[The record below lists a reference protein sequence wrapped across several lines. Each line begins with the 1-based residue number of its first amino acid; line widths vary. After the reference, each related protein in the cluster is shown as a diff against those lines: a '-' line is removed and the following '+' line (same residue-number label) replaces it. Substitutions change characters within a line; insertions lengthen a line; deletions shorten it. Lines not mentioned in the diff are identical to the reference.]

1 MNAIAH
7 RDLREMTRFDVDALA
22 DPDAFHWPGY
32 FWLWN
37 DVLEREALFR
47 QLRDMDSVGAKNI
60 WILPVPADFRPNSM
74 KTNLQPEYLSEE
86 YLAILDDLV
95 VEMQRRGMKLWLY
108 DEGGWPSGGN
118 CGRIVRERPD
128 WARQTLVKRD
138 VAPGELERVPDDCI
152 AAFQAG
158 GNGGGRRLDPGETLA
173 VGHGAELYFAQFGHE
188 TALVPSYPDLLN
200 PEVTRT
206 FIARSHEGY
215 RRVLGRHFGD
225 TIPLILSDEP
235 RVDNPPWT
243 GDLAAS
249 FHAEKGYDIRDV
261 LPAIFREDEATAQ
274 VRIDYFDWWSRR
286 FAEAFFGQ
294 IQQWSAGNGL
304 WSIGHLGG
312 EDLTIGSRMYGF
324 GHVMRVL
331 RKYDIPGVDTIWKQL
346 HPGRKAVLP
355 VHWDT
360 SEGSLPVADN
370 HHFPKY
376 ASSVAHQSGTPWSWT
391 ESFSAYG
398 SALTLEEMKWITDFQ
413 FVRGINLLI
422 SGQTLLSTKGHY
434 MGFIRPM
441 FVRENPLFR
450 HLDLFQAYT
459 ARLSYLLSLGRPAI
473 RAALYFPVRDIWA
486 GGAELDR
493 IAASNDA
500 LAHTLL
506 AHQCDFDM
514 IDDDLLEEA
523 VTSAHDGCLH
533 AGAMRYDTVYVSRT
547 KHMSDGSREKLA
559 RFIGVGGRVYWVDN
573 RNASEAPAGSTSIE
587 LDDLDW
593 RQVEPL
599 VDVRPANAGVRV
611 CRRDLENGALYF
623 VTNEGSGVAK
633 EDAVATDATIVF
645 KDTRPVVRIDPET
658 GTCSRPEDAEHTD
671 GTCSVPLRMRF
682 AESYVFLFTDDDM
695 PAAPASARGHEGR
708 IAIDE
713 GWTCR
718 RTRAFRIGD
727 EEFKLADVHED
738 ASPITLGDWGDA
750 LGHDFAGDVEYRVD
764 FQLSG
769 PDAARASTLDLGQ
782 VWGVAEVVLNGVPL
796 GRRAWEPFRLDL
808 QGAAVAGTNSLR
820 VTVTNT
826 MANQFLHTR
835 KLERWPD
842 NVLGIYHKQCLALE
856 QGCTRSG
863 LYGPVSVG
871 LSGGTS

>member
-1 MNAIAH
+1 MQ
-7 RDLREMTRFDVDALA
+7 LPEMIRFDVDALA

-118 CGRIVRERPD
+118 CGRIVRERPE
-128 WARQTLVKRD
+128 WARQTLVRRD
-138 VAPGELERVPDDCI
+138 VAAGELERVPGDCI
-152 AAFQAG
+152 AAFQAA
-158 GNGGGRRLDPGETLA
+158 GNGGGRRLGPGNQLDA
-173 VGHGAELYFAQFGHE
+173 AHGAEVYFAQLGHE

-200 PEVTRT
+200 PEVTKT
-206 FIARSHEGY
+206 FIAGSHEAY

-243 GDLAAS
+243 GDLAAA
-249 FHAEKGYDIRDV
+249 FRAEKGYDIRDV
-261 LPAIFREDEATAQ
+261 LPAVFQEDEATAQ

-294 IQQWSAGNGL
+294 IQQWSARNGL

-312 EDLTIGSRMYGF
+312 EDLTIGSRKYGF
-324 GHVMRVL
+324 GHAMRVL

-346 HPGRKAVLP
+346 HPGRKAVLT

-398 SALTLEEMKWITDFQ
+398 SALTLEEMKWITDSQ

-523 VTSAHDGCLH
+523 ATSAHDGCLH
-533 AGAMRYDTVYVSRT
+533 AGPMRYDTVYVSRT
-547 KHMSDGSREKLA
+547 RHMSDGSREKLA
-559 RFIGVGGRVYWVDN
+559 RFIGAGGRVYWVDN

-587 LDDLDW
+587 LDDLD
-593 RQVEPL
+593 RRHVEPL

-623 VTNEGSGVAK
+623 LTNEGSGVGK
-633 EDAVATDATIVF
+633 EDAAATDVTIVF
-645 KDTRPVVRIDPET
+645 KDARSMVRIDPET

-671 GTCSVPLRMRF
+671 GTCSVPLSMRF
-682 AESYVFLFTDDDM
+682 AESYVFLFTDDDVPVART
-695 PAAPASARGHEGR
+695 PAQSCRDRLPL
-708 IAIDE
+708 DE

-727 EEFKLADVHED
+727 EEFELADVHEE
-738 ASPITLGDWGDA
+738 AFPIMLGDWGDA
-750 LGHDFAGDVEYRVD
+750 LGHDFAGDAEYRVD
-764 FQLSG
+764 FQLSR
-769 PDAARASTLDLGQ
+769 PEAARASTLDLGQ
-782 VWGVAEVVLNGVPL
+782 VWGVAAVVLNGVPL

-808 QGAAVAGTNSLR
+808 NGAASAGANTLR

-835 KLERWPD
+835 KLDRWPD

-856 QGCTRSG
+856 KGCTKSG
-863 LYGPVSVG
+863 LIGPVTIS
-871 LSGGTS
+871 LA